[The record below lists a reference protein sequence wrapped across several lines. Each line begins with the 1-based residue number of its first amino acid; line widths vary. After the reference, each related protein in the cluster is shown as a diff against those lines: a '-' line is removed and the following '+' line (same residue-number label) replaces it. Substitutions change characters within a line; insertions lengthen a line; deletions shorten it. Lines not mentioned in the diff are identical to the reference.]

1 MRMLYFLMLCT
12 LVLFH
17 FCTSDSAPEFR
28 LIEVA
33 RSDRLWTG
41 LAVSKENRLFVN
53 FPRWS
58 PSKAPSVAEIAGKD
72 STIAYPDKN
81 WNAWEPGDS
90 VAQAFVCVQSV
101 FIDNTDRLWILDT
114 GLDITRG
121 LLPGATRL
129 CRVDLK
135 SNRVMETF
143 VFDSVTL
150 FPDSYLNDVRIDLF
164 KNHAYITDS
173 GNGALVVLNLQTGN
187 ARRLLDDHYST
198 TAESIVISIE
208 GKPWLAPDGR
218 APRIHSDGI
227 ALTPDGQYLYFQS
240 LTGRNL
246 YRIATKWLIADTI
259 SQQELGDKV
268 EHVIQSGPADGLIFD
283 QQGRLYISAISA
295 NSIDRLDRGG
305 TIERL
310 VSDNRLKWPDSF
322 AISKDGNLYVTT
334 SQIHLQG
341 RQTEPFYIFRMG
353 IR

>member
-1 MRMLYFLMLCT
+1 MRKLFFLLPFP

-17 FCTSDSAPEFR
+17 FCTSDSASEFR
-28 LIEVA
+28 LTEVA

-41 LAVSKENRLFVN
+41 IAVSKENRLFVN

-58 PSKAPSVAEIAGKD
+58 SWRAPSVAEITGKD
-72 STIAYPDKN
+72 STVAYPDN
-81 WNAWEPGDS
+81 TWNEWEPGEP
-90 VAQAFVCVQSV
+90 VKEAFVCVQSV
-101 FIDNTDRLWILDT
+101 FIDNQDRLWILDT

-121 LLPGATRL
+121 LLPGAARL

-135 SNRVMETF
+135 TNRVVETF
-143 VFDSVTL
+143 VFDPSAL
-150 FPDSYLNDVRIDLF
+150 SPDSYLNDVRIDLF
-164 KNHAYITDS
+164 NNHAYITDS
-173 GNGALVVLNLQTGN
+173 GDGALVVLDLRTGN
-187 ARRLLDDHYST
+187 ARRLLDEHYST
-198 TAESIVISIE
+198 SAESIVISIE
-208 GKPWLAPDGR
+208 GKPWLAPDGS

-227 ALTPDGQYLYFQS
+227 ALTPDARYLYFQS

-246 YRIATKWLIADTI
+246 YRIATKWLITDTL

-283 QQGRLYISAISA
+283 QEGRLYISAISA
-295 NSIDRLDRGG
+295 NSIDRINREG

-322 AISKDGNLYVTT
+322 AISKDGDLYVTT

-341 RQTEPFYIFRMG
+341 RQTEPFYIFRMR